1 MYRVADDLS
10 VLATGPDGAA
20 VEHALDEAAEDG
32 LAVVALGPGLPV
44 DALALADVAHLVP
57 RLDRPLKVTLVD
69 EACPAPGFAAG
80 GVPLRD
86 RLVRPEDVEERQVV
100 AVAVAEA
107 GPGGARLIALVERVE
122 EDGRVVDEGEDV
134 EHVGGA
140 RPSDRGEQDA
150 RLRGL
155 ERKLEHLVPELRHR
169 QRVVD
174 RAEAVEGQQTLG
186 DCVKSA
192 STDIDRQPSR
202 LRGDEEGDVLK
213 SGSGLS
219 RKSNF
224 WTSATPISL
233 SWRTVCVKSVRW
245 ISGKGEAAMPSYV
258 FCV

>member
-69 EACPAPGFAAG
+69 
-80 GVPLRD
+80 
-86 RLVRPEDVEERQVV
+86 DVEERQVV

-202 LRGDEEGDVLK
+202 LHGDEEGDVLK